1 MIVCMSILY
10 GVITLNKHSM

>member
-1 MIVCMSILY
+1 MKVCMSIVY